1 MRISDWSS
9 DVCSSDLLLW
19 GTRSLRDL
27 YLDER
32 LKRWAMQY
40 PQFRYTPVLSEPDAT
55 WKGASGFVHEALL
68 QAHPTLA
75 GHEAYLSGPPV
86 MVRAGKDAC
95 IKAGVDADHLYYD
108 SFDYAYQTWPQLGCV
123 TRRIRVRLPR
133 LACELQARSIGTL

>member
-1 MRISDWSS
+1 
-9 DVCSSDLLLW
+9 
-19 GTRSLRDL
+19 
-27 YLDER
+27 
-32 LKRWAMQY
+32 MQY

-108 SFDYAYQTWPQLGCV
+108 SFDYRSEEHTSELQSLMRISYAVFCLKQNTKNNQHISKPLLKHPAKHISLLRL
-123 TRRIRVRLPR
+123 TIRVIF
-133 LACELQARSIGTL
+133 CHYHT